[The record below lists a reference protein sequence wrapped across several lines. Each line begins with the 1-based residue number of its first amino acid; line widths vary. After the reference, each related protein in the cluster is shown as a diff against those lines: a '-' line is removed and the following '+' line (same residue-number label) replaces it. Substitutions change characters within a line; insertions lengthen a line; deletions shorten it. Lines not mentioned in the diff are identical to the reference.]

1 MADIKII
8 VDSSDVATATNRV
21 DQLGSSGTVA
31 QKGIDKAARGMNQFG
46 AVAKNGGK
54 KLNTFNMQIQ
64 QGGYQL
70 QDFVV
75 QLQSGTSFFTAFGQQ
90 GSQFAGVFGPQGA
103 VIGAVIAIGSAI
115 GGIGYRALTAASAV
129 KDFKEQLEDTSS
141 VMEEYISLASK
152 ADETFAGLFD
162 SVYVT

>member
-46 AVAKNGGK
+46 TVAKNGGK

-75 QLQSGTSFFTAFGQQ
+75 QLQSGTSLFIIPAYEREN
-90 GSQFAGVFGPQGA
+90 SGV
-103 VIGAVIAIGSAI
+103 VIG
-115 GGIGYRALTAASAV
+115 LQ
-129 KDFKEQLEDTSS
+129 KDWKLFK
-141 VMEEYISLASK
+141 
-152 ADETFAGLFD
+152 
-162 SVYVT
+162 